1 MPLPSPATPR
11 QRGVTLIS
19 LMIGLVISMILVL
32 ATLMLFQRMVR
43 ATTAARSDAQADTQ
57 RSAAFLAAGI
67 AAQEAGY
74 GINAA
79 QAGTHLMVLTGAEL
93 AGSALSGTPAAL
105 DATGI
110 AVTGNAVVWA
120 ENTTGTTG
128 TTRCSA
134 LLAPNG
140 SGQGGLRKLGPVDCG
155 DATTFSGLAW
165 TALPLSDTPA
175 TPVVI
180 AWQAAACTPFGISA
194 GTAAKKVLLTLS
206 AHNSNGVAL
215 ETSQCL
221 SNVSAP

>member
-79 QAGTHLMVLTGAEL
+79 QAGTHLMVLTDAEL

-105 DATGI
+105 GA
-110 AVTGNAVVWA
+110 TGNAVVWA
-120 ENTTGTTG
+120 ENTTGTL
-128 TTRCSA
+128 RCSA
-134 LLAPNG
+134 LLAPRG
-140 SGQGGLRKLGPVDCG
+140 EGQGGLLKLGPVACA
-155 DATTFSGLAW
+155 DAASFAGLAW
-165 TALPLSDTPA
+165 TNQPLSTSPA
-175 TPVVI
+175 EPVTI
-180 AWQAAACTPFGISA
+180 TWQAADCSPFGI
-194 GTAAKKVLLTLS
+194 AASTGANKVLLTLS
-206 AHNSNGVAL
+206 APNSNGVSL
-215 ETSQCL
+215 QTSQCL
-221 SNVSAP
+221 INVSAP